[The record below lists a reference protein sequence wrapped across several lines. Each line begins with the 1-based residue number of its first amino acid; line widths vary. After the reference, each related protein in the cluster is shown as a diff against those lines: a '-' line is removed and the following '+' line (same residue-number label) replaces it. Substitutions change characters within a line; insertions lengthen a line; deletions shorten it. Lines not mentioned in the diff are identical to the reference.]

1 MSAPTTTTMAA
12 FATAAWRKSSRSGDQ
27 GACVEFAVT
36 TEAIGVRDSKD
47 PGGPILTFPATAWS
61 AFAGAV
67 PTGPIID

>member
-47 PGGPILTFPATAWS
+47 PGGPILTFPAAAWS

-67 PTGPIID
+67 PAGPIID